1 MVVSFVQIKCLFNTA
16 HLENARSTHL
26 FRFNDNSNIKKNS
39 LPLSARSLLFHLR
52 PLRNHLAYTTNRSDN
67 TSCTNDIRKC
77 GDFFYAIGKKIER
90 FSNDLMYYTHTNIL
104 CLFIY
109 RFICEKL
116 PPFGSSDSFLYVVRA
131 RSRERTCMKIG
142 TKLIWSR
149 WNVLHC
155 THVSGVY
162 QRHRKCFQRNR
173 TT

>member
-26 FRFNDNSNIKKNS
+26 FRFNDNSNIEFF
-39 LPLSARSLLFHLR
+39 RFLFMLAPCCFICGLYATILR
-52 PLRNHLAYTTNRSDN
+52 IPAIEVITRAVRMTFENAVT
-67 TSCTNDIRKC
+67 
-77 GDFFYAIGKKIER
+77 FFYAIGKKIER